1 MFIFVFTFSRVHF
14 FIDISGNSYIDWN
27 SSPYFYDKEVIRMAE
42 PRVARVTEIIASS
55 PKGFDDA
62 VKIGFARAT
71 KTLRGITG
79 LKVVEFR
86 VAAENNKIIEYRVR
100 LEVIFVLET

>member
-1 MFIFVFTFSRVHF
+1 
-14 FIDISGNSYIDWN
+14 
-27 SSPYFYDKEVIRMAE
+27 MAD
-42 PRVARVTEIIASS
+42 PRVARVTEIIAAS

-62 VKIGFARAT
+62 IEVGFSRAT

-79 LKVVEFR
+79 MRVVDQR
-86 VAAENNKIIEYRVR
+86 VSVEDAKIQEYRVR